1 MKNIPKKIY
10 LNLGMDEIEVE
21 NVKDFNELREVTWC
35 KDRQSESDIEY
46 QLLVNSKW
54 ININDFIPEDYL
66 RVLWIDNRDSKINIG
81 YFVPSQTK
89 IPEYVTHWMN
99 LPNVPGLEEQT
110 NESD

>member
-35 KDRQSESDIEY
+35 EDRQSESDIEY
-46 QLLVNSKW
+46 HVSNSGTVNW
-54 ININDFIPEDYL
+54 IEFTDEEPEIGTEIIIQHPPELTKVIEQVEYSIET
-66 RVLWIDNRDSKINIG
+66 VWIEGSRYAII
-81 YFVPSQTK
+81 Q
-89 IPEYVTHWMN
+89 
-99 LPNVPGLEEQT
+99 EQT